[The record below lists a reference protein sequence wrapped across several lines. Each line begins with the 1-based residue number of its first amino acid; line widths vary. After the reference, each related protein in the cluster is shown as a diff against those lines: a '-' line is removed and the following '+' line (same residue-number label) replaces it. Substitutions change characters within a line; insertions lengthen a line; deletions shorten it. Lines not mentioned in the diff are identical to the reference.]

1 LIIFK
6 ISFENDHNYLQYVIK
21 ISWTLMKG
29 YNRHVAMGAMQ
40 LSELLSVGQ
49 EALGLLAAFGELLG
63 TMEAAREI
71 YEAR

>member
-1 LIIFK
+1 
-6 ISFENDHNYLQYVIK
+6 
-21 ISWTLMKG
+21 MKG